1 MQSTQDISAERA
13 RTSGLLKEAK
23 VTIAREPGDDTRE
36 IERERAGAE
45 AKSGNNPSFPKEAW
59 RGIFET
65 YRQAQIGTTEA
76 PEQYHFGVFN
86 TVAGV
91 VVGRTAYV
99 WNGRKLF
106 PNFYSVLIGPTTQSR
121 KSTAA
126 SRGTNLLSEL
136 DENGEMVGAD
146 PLVLVLRGLST
157 PAGLIAHLR
166 TPPVE
171 EGDLDGLELRRA
183 LSTSSMEGYRAL
195 IVIDEFASLLRQA
208 KKEHGSGIVQTL
220 TEAYDGKPF
229 LQNPTKIDP
238 MTAKNPVV
246 AMLCLSTR
254 EWLENTLELADIFG
268 GYVGRNLFYEWTPT
282 TPIPNPDEPNESL
295 LSEVTMKLQA
305 IRRDFENR
313 GKQQRK
319 FRFSDEA
326 MPILD
331 AWYIDRWNAT
341 HPSEVIKAAIQRI
354 DENVRKL
361 ALLYAVLENDPNDLT
376 IHADQLRAAIR
387 VGEYWERTAVS
398 ILGQFGGTQAVRN
411 ELKILETL
419 SGGGLTKRELHQQL
433 SGRLTAKQ
441 LDELLKYLLS
451 AERIKIVSEK
461 YSDALNRKRMR
472 KIYILDDTVDTL
484 RT

>member
-1 MQSTQDISAERA
+1 
-13 RTSGLLKEAK
+13 
-23 VTIAREPGDDTRE
+23 
-36 IERERAGAE
+36 
-45 AKSGNNPSFPKEAW
+45 
-59 RGIFET
+59 
-65 YRQAQIGTTEA
+65 
-76 PEQYHFGVFN
+76 
-86 TVAGV
+86 
-91 VVGRTAYV
+91 
-99 WNGRKLF
+99 
-106 PNFYSVLIGPTTQSR
+106 VLIGPTTQSR

-171 EGDLDGLELRRA
+171 EGDLDGLELHRA
-183 LSTSSMEGYRAL
+183 LSTSSFEGYRAL

-282 TPIPNPDEPNESL
+282 SPLPNPDEPNNFL
-295 LSEVTMKLQA
+295 LNEVTVKLQS

-319 FRFSDEA
+319 FSFSDEA
-326 MPILD
+326 MPILEG
-331 AWYIDRWNAT
+331 WYIERWNIA
-341 HPSEVIKAAIQRI
+341 HASEVIKAAIQRI

-387 VGEYWERTAVS
+387 VGEYWEKNAVS

-411 ELKILETL
+411 ELKILEML
-419 SGGGLTKRELHQQL
+419 SQEGMTKSDLHQKI
-433 SGRLTAKQ
+433 SGRMTAKQ
-441 LDELLKYLLS
+441 LDETLRYLLS
-451 AERIKIVSEK
+451 VERVRIINDEYK
-461 YSDALNRKRMR
+461 DTAGRKRLR
-472 KIYILDDTVDTL
+472 KLYTT
-484 RT
+484 